1 MAAKVAYKYL
11 IDLKPAPVP
20 RFDIAADLQL
30 CITQTKKS
38 LEEEKQRSLIMRI
51 SLLRRTFSTYPQ

>member
-20 RFDIAADLQL
+20 RSDIAADLQL

-38 LEEEKQRSLIMRI
+38 LGEEKKLSLIMRI
-51 SLLRRTFSTYPQ
+51 